1 MKHSILLAVSDT
13 DTSWEVLDYFIG
25 LSLSPDNVEI
35 TLFHLY
41 RDPWPEELMGI
52 AMEEKPRENIENVL
66 QKFKN
71 ILMESGFNPRDIHV
85 KLVTESYPS
94 VAEGIIDEFK
104 KGDYSTVVLGRRKMS
119 KAEEFVLGDVSMKLL
134 RALEGAG
141 ILVVKLA

>member
-1 MKHSILLAVSDT
+1 LINSILLAISDSET
-13 DTSWEVLDYFIG
+13 TWQVLDYFTG
-25 LSLSPDNVEI
+25 LAFCTDTVEI
-35 TLFHLY
+35 TLLHIF

-52 AMEEKPRENIENVL
+52 AMEDNPRQKIEAVIEKFRDKLI
-66 QKFKN
+66 
-71 ILMESGFNPRDIHV
+71 ESGFSPRSITT

-94 VAEGIIDEFK
+94 IADGIIDEFK
-104 KGDYSTVVLGRRKMS
+104 KGHYSTVVLGRRKMS